1 MSKSRRYF
9 TMPEVVRMLG
19 LDYDR
24 VRYAVVSSRIVEPA
38 RQFGKARLFT
48 AEQVEQLRNH
58 FAQKQHEAEVQ
69 PTEAIQ
75 P

>member
-1 MSKSRRYF
+1 MSKRTRYF
-9 TMPEVVRMLG
+9 TLPEVVRMLEQ
-19 LDYDR
+19 DYDR
-24 VRYAVVSSRIVEPA
+24 VRYAVVCSRVVDPA

-48 AEQVEQLRNH
+48 VEQVEVLRNY
-58 FAQKQHEAEVQ
+58 FAQKEQETKVQ